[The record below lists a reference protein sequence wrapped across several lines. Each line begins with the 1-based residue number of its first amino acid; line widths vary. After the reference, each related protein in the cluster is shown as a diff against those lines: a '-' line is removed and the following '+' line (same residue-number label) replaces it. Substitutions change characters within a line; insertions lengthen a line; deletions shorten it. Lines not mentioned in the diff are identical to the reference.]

1 MGERA
6 DELKTEIDQ
15 ARRELDDDLATLKTE
30 AQQLQRKV
38 LVGVGVGVAVL
49 IGVRIVRGLVRRS
62 RDSD

>member
-1 MGERA
+1 MGDRA

-49 IGVRIVRGLVRRS
+49 IGVRIVRGLIRRS

>member
-49 IGVRIVRGLVRRS
+49 IGVRIVRGLIRRS